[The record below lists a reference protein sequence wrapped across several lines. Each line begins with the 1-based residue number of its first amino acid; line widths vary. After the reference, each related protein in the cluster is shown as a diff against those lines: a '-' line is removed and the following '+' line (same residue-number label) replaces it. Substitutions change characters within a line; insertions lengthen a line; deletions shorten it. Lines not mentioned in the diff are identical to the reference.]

1 MIETTLNRRER
12 ERRNRR
18 RAMLQAAQAV
28 FAEKGFSRA
37 TLDEIAHRAEF
48 GKGTLYNYFE
58 GGKEELLFAIFDDM
72 NDNFIE
78 VINSSL
84 SVWQTGETTFRET
97 IKQFIAA
104 CFSFFNKNRDQ
115 FMVSMKEAHRLIFGE
130 ERDKAAFFHQQQ
142 ERIVDTLASQLS
154 AAMEAGKMRTFDSRS
169 VAHMLLGNIKGL
181 YMHLCM
187 YEEYSNCECSS
198 PISAE
203 DAAEYITSIMFDGLL
218 PRDETKPSSQPEQTK
233 IHC

>member
-1 MIETTLNRRER
+1 MEHTLSRRER

-18 RAMLQAAQAV
+18 RAMLKAAQAV

-58 GGKEELLFAIFDDM
+58 GGKEEILFAIFDDL

-78 VINSSL
+78 VINRSL
-84 SVWQTGETTFRET
+84 SAWQHGESTFRDT
-97 IKQFIAA
+97 VKNFIAS
-104 CFSFFNKNRDQ
+104 CFSFFNENRDQ
-115 FMVSMKEAHRLIFGE
+115 FMVSMKESHRLIFGE
-130 ERDKAAFFHQQQ
+130 ERDKAAFFQQQ
-142 ERIVDTLASQLS
+142 HERIADTLAAQLS
-154 AAMEAGKMRTFDSRS
+154 IAMEAGKMRSFEPVS

-181 YMHLCM
+181 YMHMCM
-187 YEEYSNCECSS
+187 HEEYGDCGCTS
-198 PISAE
+198 PLTTD

-218 PRDETKPSSQPEQTK
+218 PRQETDPTVPSEQTR